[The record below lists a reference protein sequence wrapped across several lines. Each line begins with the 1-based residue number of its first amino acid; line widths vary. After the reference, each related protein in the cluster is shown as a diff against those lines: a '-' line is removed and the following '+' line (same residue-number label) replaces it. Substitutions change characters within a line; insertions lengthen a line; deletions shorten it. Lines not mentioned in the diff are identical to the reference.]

1 MEADFNAQKTEE
13 SEPVLRESA
22 ATGSA
27 EVRGHATPRQ
37 IVDPSWQRVQA
48 GSQLGIFLLALL
60 YTAYAAASV
69 LKPLVVA
76 TLLFLLLHPIVRW
89 LTEAGLRAGLAA
101 FLIVGVLLS
110 LIGFGGYKLS
120 VPAEEWS
127 EQIPRAL
134 RQIGAELRGA
144 KRPVEKVS
152 QMAEEAE
159 KIADIGGGS
168 PKQQVIVEEPGLADS
183 LWASLQSFMFGT
195 GLAVAFL
202 LFLLVYGERSLQK
215 LFIFLLPKTRSDV
228 LAEMPIAIERR
239 VSAYLGAFCLE
250 NIGLALVATLLFWF
264 LGMPSP
270 ALWGCL
276 GGILNFVPYLGAI
289 TTSTLVGLVAYASAD
304 DIWRALTVGGSYLAL
319 STIEGTLIQPVVLG
333 RRLSLN
339 PIVMLLFVTLGTW
352 LWGIVGALVAVP
364 CLVVVKAVCD
374 QVSALKPLGSLLT

>member
-1 MEADFNAQKTEE
+1 
-13 SEPVLRESA
+13 
-22 ATGSA
+22 
-27 EVRGHATPRQ
+27 
-37 IVDPSWQRVQA
+37 
-48 GSQLGIFLLALL
+48 
-60 YTAYAAASV
+60 
-69 LKPLVVA
+69 
-76 TLLFLLLHPIVRW
+76 
-89 LTEAGLRAGLAA
+89 
-101 FLIVGVLLS
+101 VGVLLS
-110 LIGFGGYKLS
+110 LIGFAGYKLS

-134 RQIGAELRGA
+134 RQIGDELRGA

-195 GLAVAFL
+195 ALAVAFL

-319 STIEGTLIQPVVLG
+319 SSIEGTLIQPVVLG

-339 PIVMLLFVTLGTW
+339 PIVMLLSVTLGTW

-364 CLVVVKAVCD
+364 CLVVVKTVCD
-374 QVSALKPLGSLLT
+374 QVSPLKPVGALLS